1 MDIKSRVLRLTAL
14 VVAVPILAVSTTVA
28 AAADGPAAGGGTH
41 QPAGNPGSG
50 NHGHGHPH
58 PMCLACVE

>member
-1 MDIKSRVLRLTAL
+1 MNIKSRVLRLTAL
-14 VVAVPILAVSTTVA
+14 VIAVPILAVSTAVA
-28 AAADGPAAGGGTH
+28 AAADVPAADGGTH

-50 NHGHGHPH
+50 NHGHGHLH